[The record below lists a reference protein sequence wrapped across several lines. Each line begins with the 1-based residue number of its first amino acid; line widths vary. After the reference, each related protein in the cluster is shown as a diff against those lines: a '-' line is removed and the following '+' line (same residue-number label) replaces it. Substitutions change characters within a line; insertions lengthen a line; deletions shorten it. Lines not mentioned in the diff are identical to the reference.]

1 MAAYIAHY
9 LVMVGIYTILATSL
23 NLLVGYSGIFSLAHA
38 AIYGIGAYA
47 SALAALKL
55 GLGFWGG
62 LLVAAVVGAL
72 AAALVA
78 IPSLRVAGDY
88 YIVASFGLQM
98 VILTVFINWT
108 SFTNGHAGL
117 RRHSA
122 PERVRLCDRQPV
134 QVRRALARSRRA
146 DLRDLPSAY
155 RTPRSARSAGRAR
168 RRDRGASHRQ
178 ERGAREDHH
187 RHDLLRAGR
196 PRRAASTRTTSPTST
211 RTSFTLDESIFI
223 TSLVILGGT
232 ERLAGSA
239 RGRLDPPRRARGAQV
254 PRHPGHGGRADAPD
268 PVRRAAH
275 AVHVRAARR
284 HPRPRTSRRAAQG
297 ERGAM
302 TPILTVRE
310 RVQGASAAS
319 RR

>member
-1 MAAYIAHY
+1 MLAYIAHY

-88 YIVASFGLQM
+88 YIVASFGLQV

-117 RRHSA
+117 PGIPRPSVFGLMIDDPFRYVVLS
-122 PERVRLCDRQPV
+122 L
-134 QVRRALARSRRA
+134 ALAALTYAICRRLTGSA
-146 DLRDLPSAY
+146 FGRTLRAV
-155 RTPRSARSAGRAR
+155 
-168 RRDRGASHRQ
+168 
-178 ERGAREDHH
+178 REDEIAAQATGKNVVAVKITITTISSA
-187 RHDLLRAGR
+187 LGALAGSLYAHYITYIN
-196 PRRAASTRTTSPTST
+196 P
-211 RTSFTLDESIFI
+211 TSFTLDESIFI

-232 ERLAGSA
+232 ERLAGPFVGA
-239 RGRLDPPRRARGAQV
+239 LILLAVPEALKFLAIPDTVAAPMRQILYGALLILFMFVRPEGILGRARIR
-254 PRHPGHGGRADAPD
+254 P
-268 PVRRAAH
+268 AA
-275 AVHVRAARR
+275 
-284 HPRPRTSRRAAQG
+284 
-297 ERGAM
+297 
-302 TPILTVRE
+302 
-310 RVQGASAAS
+310 
-319 RR
+319 